1 MAAHKHS
8 VLIAG
13 GGIGGIAAALALVRQ
28 GYRVQVFEQ
37 APEIGEIGAGIQLG
51 PNAFHAFDALGVGE
65 KMRSRAVYTDFMVM
79 HDALDGYQVGK
90 IPTDEKF
97 RQRFGNPYAVIHRA
111 DVHLSLL
118 EGAQETGEV
127 EIFTSTRIDR
137 IEQSD
142 AGVSVFDQNG
152 RRFDG
157 VALIG
162 ADGVKSA
169 VRQQYVGDPARVTGH
184 VVYRAVVDKHEF
196 PDELKWN
203 AASIWVG
210 PNCHLVHYPLR
221 GGEQYNVVVTFHSR
235 QQEQWGVTEGSKE
248 EVQSY
253 FRGIL
258 PKARQLIDLPKSWKR
273 WATADREPI
282 GQWTFG
288 RVTLLGDAA
297 HPTTQYMAQGAC
309 MALEDAVTL
318 GQALQ
323 ASGHDWQ
330 RALNLYQHSRIA
342 RTARIVLSGREMGR
356 IYHAKGVERLVRN
369 DLWRGRTPERFYDA
383 VQWLYGWNVSN
394 CLDAGL
400 RELGLPQP
408 EGMSAVREPAAVH

>member
-184 VVYRAVVDKHEF
+184 VVYRAVVDKNEF

-253 FRGIL
+253 FQGIL

-318 GQALQ
+318 GQSLQ
-323 ASGHDWQ
+323 ATGHDWQ
-330 RALNLYQHSRIA
+330 RALDLYQHSRIA

-408 EGMSAVREPAAVH
+408 ESVRAAREPAAVG

>member
-1 MAAHKHS
+1 MNSADPS
-8 VLIAG
+8 QPVLVAG
-13 GGIGGIAAALALVRQ
+13 GGIGGVAAALALVRE

-65 KMRSRAVYTDFMVM
+65 KTRSRSVFTDYMVM
-79 HDALDGYQVGK
+79 HDAIDGYQVGK
-90 IPTDEKF
+90 IPTDENF
-97 RQRFGNPYAVIHRA
+97 RRRFGNPYAVIHRA

-118 EGAQETGEV
+118 EGAQQSGQV
-127 EIFTSTRIDR
+127 EIFTNTRIDQ
-137 IEQSD
+137 IEQD
-142 AGVSVFDQNG
+142 AGSVTVQSADG
-152 RRFDG
+152 RRFTG
-157 VALIG
+157 AALIA
-162 ADGVKSA
+162 ADGVKSV
-169 VRQQYVGDPARVTGH
+169 VREKLVGDPARVTGH
-184 VVYRAVVDKHEF
+184 VVYRAVVDKKDF

-235 QQEQWGVTEGSKE
+235 QQEEWGVTEGSKE

-253 FRGIL
+253 FQGIL

-288 RVTLLGDAA
+288 RITLLGDAA

-318 GQALQ
+318 GQALRVC
-323 ASGHDWQ
+323 AHDWP
-330 RALNLYQHSRIA
+330 RALDLYQHSRIA

-369 DLWRGRTPERFYDA
+369 DLWRGRSPERFYDA
-383 VQWLYGWNVSN
+383 MQWLYGWNVSN

-400 RELGLPQP
+400 RELGLTS
-408 EGMSAVREPAAVH
+408 GHGDKLAA

>member
-65 KMRSRAVYTDFMVM
+65 KTRSRAVYTDFMVM

-90 IPTDEKF
+90 IPTGEKF

-137 IEQSD
+137 VEQSD

-157 VALIG
+157 VALIA

-184 VVYRAVVDKHEF
+184 VVYRAVVDKNEF

-253 FRGIL
+253 FQGIL

-318 GQALQ
+318 GEALRVTGQDWPQAL
-323 ASGHDWQ
+323 D
-330 RALNLYQHSRIA
+330 LYQRSRIA

-383 VQWLYGWNVSN
+383 VEWLYGWNVGN
-394 CLDAGL
+394 CLADHT
-400 RELGLPQP
+400 
-408 EGMSAVREPAAVH
+408 PAKVADTALA